1 MDRVIVRLGGNA
13 IDVGRPFTSAAIQ
26 SRHLFSH
33 LPRCQYTNSA
43 FVVNCAITFVPG
55 LLLVTRGPGASYNPS
70 LLFVYVTGAASHFS
84 FAV

>member
-26 SRHLFSH
+26 SRHLSSH

-43 FVVNCAITFVPG
+43 FVVNCAITLVPG
-55 LLLVTRGPGASYNPS
+55 LLLVTCY
-70 LLFVYVTGAASHFS
+70 LLQPKFIFCICDRRR
-84 FAV
+84 